1 VITTEISFFHD
12 GSEVR
17 NVAIALVAA
26 VAAIHFFK
34 KARAEVKTVEA
45 DAATVVADAETTVT
59 DVEKEVEKP

>member
-1 VITTEISFFHD
+1 
-12 GSEVR
+12 VR